1 MSFSIRRAFG
11 ASFGAFLALGL
22 AAGAAQAQ
30 GQAASQGQAATP
42 GFPNKPIKL
51 ITLTTPGGSLDI
63 LARMISDE
71 IGRQWGQQVI
81 VENRVGAGGNIGVEA
96 TARSAPDGYT
106 IGMVTVS
113 THGVNPS
120 LYGDRM
126 RFDPVKDF
134 APIILAAELKNVVV
148 VHPSVP
154 AKDVRELVAYARANP
169 DKISFGSAGT
179 GTTQHLAGE
188 MVKMIEGVKM
198 QHVPYRGA
206 AAAVPDLL
214 SGQLQLMFVSIPD
227 VISHIQAGTLRAIGV
242 TSRERSRS
250 LPDVTPMA
258 EQGWKD
264 FDVRGWFGVVAPA
277 GTPKPI
283 VDRYNATIKAML
295 ARPDMREKLFAMGLD
310 PLSSTPEEF
319 AAFIQAEVAKWG
331 PVVKASGAKVE

>member
-1 MSFSIRRAFG
+1 MLSSIRSAL
-11 ASFGAFLALGL
+11 ASVIIL
-22 AAGAAQAQ
+22 GAASCAALAQ
-30 GQAASQGQAATP
+30 SAAAN
-42 GFPNKPIKL
+42 FPNKPIRL
-51 ITLTTPGGSLDI
+51 ITLTTAGGSLDI
-63 LARMISDE
+63 LARMIADD
-71 IGRQWGQQVI
+71 IGKQWGQQVI
-81 VENRVGAGGNIGVEA
+81 VENRVGAGGNIGAEA

-113 THGVNPS
+113 THGVNPA
-120 LYGDRM
+120 LYGERM

-154 AKDVRELVAYARANP
+154 AKTVPELVAYARANP

-179 GTTQHLAGE
+179 GTTQHLSGE
-188 MVKMIEGVKM
+188 MVKMMTGVKM

-227 VISHIQAGTLRAIGV
+227 VIAHIQAGTLRPIGI
-242 TSRERSRS
+242 TSKERSKS
-250 LPDVTPMA
+250 LPDVVPMA
-258 EQGWKD
+258 EQGWPD

-277 GTPKPI
+277 GTPKEI
-283 VDRYNATIKAML
+283 VDKYNATIKAML
-295 ARPDMREKLFAMGLD
+295 ARPETLKTLANIGLD

-319 AAFIQAEVAKWG
+319 GAFIKSETEKWAH
-331 PVVKASGAKVE
+331 VIKAGNIQLQ

>member
-1 MSFSIRRAFG
+1 MGPAIRRAL
-11 ASFGAFLALGL
+11 ASLALLGCM
-22 AAGAAQAQ
+22 AGAALAQ
-30 GQAASQGQAATP
+30 SGSAN
-42 GFPNKPIKL
+42 FPNKPIRL
-51 ITLTTPGGSLDI
+51 ITLTTAGGSLDI
-63 LARMISDE
+63 LARMIADE

-81 VENRVGAGGNIGVEA
+81 VENRVGAGGNIGAEA

-113 THGVNPS
+113 THGVNPA
-120 LYGDRM
+120 LYGERM

-154 AKDVRELVAYARANP
+154 AKTVPELVAYARANP

-179 GTTQHLAGE
+179 GTTQHLSGE
-188 MVKMIEGVKM
+188 MVKMMTGVKM

-227 VISHIQAGTLRAIGV
+227 VIAHIQAGTLRPIGV
-242 TSRERSRS
+242 TSKERSSS
-250 LPDVTPMA
+250 LPNVTPMA
-258 EQGWKD
+258 EQGWPD

-277 GTPKPI
+277 GTPKDI
-283 VDRYNATIKAML
+283 VDKYNATIRAML
-295 ARPDMREKLFAMGLD
+295 ARPDVREKLANIGLD
-310 PLSSTPEEF
+310 PLSSTPDEF
-319 AAFIQAEVAKWG
+319 AAFIRAEVAKWA

>member
-1 MSFSIRRAFG
+1 MLSISRRAL
-11 ASFGAFLALGL
+11 ASVILL
-22 AAGAAQAQ
+22 GAASGGALAQ
-30 GQAASQGQAATP
+30 SATAN
-42 GFPNKPIKL
+42 FPNKPIRL
-51 ITLTTPGGSLDI
+51 ITLTTAGGSLDI
-63 LARMISDE
+63 LARMIADD

-81 VENRVGAGGNIGVEA
+81 VENRVGAGGNIGAEA

-113 THGVNPS
+113 THGVNPA
-120 LYGDRM
+120 LYGERM

-154 AKDVRELVAYARANP
+154 AKTVPELVAYARANP
-169 DKISFGSAGT
+169 DKVSFGSAGT
-179 GTTQHLAGE
+179 GTTQHLSGE
-188 MVKMIEGVKM
+188 MVKMMTGIKM

-227 VISHIQAGTLRAIGV
+227 VIAHIQAGTLRPIGI
-242 TSRERSRS
+242 TSKERSKS
-250 LPDVTPMA
+250 LPDVVPMA
-258 EQGWKD
+258 EQGWPD

-277 GTPKPI
+277 GTPKEI

-295 ARPDMREKLFAMGLD
+295 ARPDTQQKLSNIGLD
-310 PLSSTPEEF
+310 PLSSTPDEF
-319 AAFIQAEVAKWG
+319 GAFIRAEVAKWA

>member
-1 MSFSIRRAFG
+1 MLSSFTRALAG
-11 ASFGAFLALGL
+11 AVALLGVS
-22 AAGAAQAQ
+22 AGAAFAQTQAQ
-30 GQAASQGQAATP
+30 AQAPAN
-42 GFPNKPIKL
+42 FPNKPIRL

-63 LARMISDE
+63 LARMIADE

-81 VENRVGAGGNIGVEA
+81 VENRVGAGGNIGAEA

-113 THGVNPS
+113 THGVNPT
-120 LYGDRM
+120 LYGERM

-134 APIILAAELKNVVV
+134 APIVLAAELKNVVV

-154 AKDVRELVAYARANP
+154 AKNVRELVAFAKANP

-188 MVKMIEGVKM
+188 MVKMIEGVQM

-227 VISHIQAGTLRAIGV
+227 VARHRRDLEGALALAPRCGSHGRAGLARFRCARLVRRGCAGGHAEAD
-242 TSRERSRS
+242 RRS
-250 LPDVTPMA
+250 LQRDDQSDAGAPGRA
-258 EQGWKD
+258 RE
-264 FDVRGWFGVVAPA
+264 DVRH
-277 GTPKPI
+277 
-283 VDRYNATIKAML
+283 
-295 ARPDMREKLFAMGLD
+295 
-310 PLSSTPEEF
+310 
-319 AAFIQAEVAKWG
+319 G
-331 PVVKASGAKVE
+331 P

>member
-1 MSFSIRRAFG
+1 MLSSIRRAL
-11 ASFGAFLALGL
+11 ASVIILS
-22 AAGAAQAQ
+22 AASGAALAQ
-30 GQAASQGQAATP
+30 SATAN
-42 GFPNKPIKL
+42 FPNKPIRL
-51 ITLTTPGGSLDI
+51 ITLTTAGGSLDI
-63 LARMISDE
+63 LARMIADD

-81 VENRVGAGGNIGVEA
+81 VENRVGAGGNIGAEA

-120 LYGDRM
+120 LYGERM

-134 APIILAAELKNVVV
+134 APIILSAELKNVVV

-154 AKDVRELVAYARANP
+154 AKTVPELVAYARANP
-169 DKISFGSAGT
+169 DKVSFGSAGT
-179 GTTQHLAGE
+179 GTTQHLSGE
-188 MVKMIEGVKM
+188 MVKMMTGIKM

-227 VISHIQAGTLRAIGV
+227 VIAHIQAGTLRPIGI
-242 TSRERSRS
+242 TSKERSKS
-250 LPDVTPMA
+250 LPNVVPMA
-258 EQGWKD
+258 EQGWPD

-277 GTPKPI
+277 GTPKEI
-283 VDRYNATIKAML
+283 VDKYNATIKAML
-295 ARPDMREKLFAMGLD
+295 MRPDMQQKLSNIGLD
-310 PLSSTPEEF
+310 PLSSTPDEF
-319 AAFIQAEVAKWG
+319 AAFIRAEVAKWA

>member
-1 MSFSIRRAFG
+1 MLSSIRRAL
-11 ASFGAFLALGL
+11 ASVMILS
-22 AAGAAQAQ
+22 AASGAALAQ
-30 GQAASQGQAATP
+30 SATAN
-42 GFPNKPIKL
+42 FPNKPIRL
-51 ITLTTPGGSLDI
+51 ITLTTAGGSLDI
-63 LARMISDE
+63 LARMIADD

-81 VENRVGAGGNIGVEA
+81 VENRVGAGGNIGAEA

-113 THGVNPS
+113 THGVNPA
-120 LYGDRM
+120 LYGERM

-154 AKDVRELVAYARANP
+154 AKTVPELVAYARANP
-169 DKISFGSAGT
+169 DKVSFGSAGT
-179 GTTQHLAGE
+179 GTTQHLSGE
-188 MVKMIEGVKM
+188 MVKMMTGVKM

-227 VISHIQAGTLRAIGV
+227 VIAHIQAGTLRPIGI
-242 TSRERSRS
+242 TSKERSKS
-250 LPDVTPMA
+250 LPDVVPMA
-258 EQGWKD
+258 EQGWPD

-277 GTPKPI
+277 GTPKEI

-295 ARPDMREKLFAMGLD
+295 ARPDTLQKLSNIGLD
-310 PLSSTPEEF
+310 PLSSTPDEF
-319 AAFIQAEVAKWG
+319 AAFIRAEVAKWA

>member
-1 MSFSIRRAFG
+1 MLSRIRSAL
-11 ASFGAFLALGL
+11 ASVIILGV
-22 AAGAAQAQ
+22 ASGAALAQ
-30 GQAASQGQAATP
+30 SGAAN
-42 GFPNKPIKL
+42 FPSKPIRL
-51 ITLTTPGGSLDI
+51 ITLTTAGGSLDI
-63 LARMISDE
+63 LARMIADD

-81 VENRVGAGGNIGVEA
+81 VENRVGAGGNIGAEA

-113 THGVNPS
+113 THGVNPA
-120 LYGDRM
+120 LYGERM

-154 AKDVRELVAYARANP
+154 AKTVPELVAYARANP
-169 DKISFGSAGT
+169 DKVSFGSAGT
-179 GTTQHLAGE
+179 GTTQHLSGE
-188 MVKMIEGVKM
+188 MVKMMTGVKM

-227 VISHIQAGTLRAIGV
+227 VISHIQAGTLRPIGI
-242 TSRERSRS
+242 TSKERSRS
-250 LPDVTPMA
+250 LPDVVPMA
-258 EQGWKD
+258 EQGWPD

-277 GTPKPI
+277 GTPKEI
-283 VDRYNATIKAML
+283 VDKYNATIKAML
-295 ARPDMREKLFAMGLD
+295 ARPETQKTLANIGLD
-310 PLSSTPEEF
+310 PLSSTPDEF
-319 AAFIQAEVAKWG
+319 AAFIKAEVAKWA

>member
-1 MSFSIRRAFG
+1 MLSSIRRAL
-11 ASFGAFLALGL
+11 ASVMILS
-22 AAGAAQAQ
+22 AASGAALAQ
-30 GQAASQGQAATP
+30 SATAN
-42 GFPNKPIKL
+42 FPNKPIRL
-51 ITLTTPGGSLDI
+51 ITLTTAGGSLDI
-63 LARMISDE
+63 LARMIADD

-81 VENRVGAGGNIGVEA
+81 VENRVGAGGNIGAEA

-113 THGVNPS
+113 THGVNPA
-120 LYGDRM
+120 LYGERM

-154 AKDVRELVAYARANP
+154 AKTVPELVAYARANP
-169 DKISFGSAGT
+169 DKVSFGSAGT
-179 GTTQHLAGE
+179 GTTQHLSGE
-188 MVKMIEGVKM
+188 MVKMMTGVKM

-227 VISHIQAGTLRAIGV
+227 VIAHIQAGTLRPIGI
-242 TSRERSRS
+242 TSKERSKS
-250 LPDVTPMA
+250 LPDVVPMA
-258 EQGWKD
+258 EQGWPD
-264 FDVRGWFGVVAPA
+264 FDVRGWFGVVAPS
-277 GTPKPI
+277 GTPKEI

-295 ARPDMREKLFAMGLD
+295 ARPDTLQRLSNIGLD
-310 PLSSTPEEF
+310 PLSSTPDEF
-319 AAFIQAEVAKWG
+319 AAFIRAEVAKWA

>member
-1 MSFSIRRAFG
+1 MLSSIRG
-11 ASFGAFLALGL
+11 ALASVMIMS
-22 AAGAAQAQ
+22 AVSGAALAQ
-30 GQAASQGQAATP
+30 SATAN
-42 GFPNKPIKL
+42 FPNKPIRL
-51 ITLTTPGGSLDI
+51 ITLTTAGGSLDI
-63 LARMISDE
+63 LARMIADD

-81 VENRVGAGGNIGVEA
+81 VENRVGAGGNIGAEA

-113 THGVNPS
+113 THGVNPA
-120 LYGDRM
+120 LYGERM

-154 AKDVRELVAYARANP
+154 AKTVPELVAYARANP
-169 DKISFGSAGT
+169 DKVSFGSAGT
-179 GTTQHLAGE
+179 GTTQHLSGE
-188 MVKMIEGVKM
+188 MVKMMTGIKM

-227 VISHIQAGTLRAIGV
+227 VIAHIQAGTLRPIGI
-242 TSRERSRS
+242 TSKERSKS
-250 LPDVTPMA
+250 LPDVVPMA
-258 EQGWKD
+258 EQGWPD

-277 GTPKPI
+277 GTPKEI

-295 ARPDMREKLFAMGLD
+295 ARPDTLQRLSNIGLD
-310 PLSSTPEEF
+310 PLSSTPDEF
-319 AAFIQAEVAKWG
+319 GAFIRAEVAKWA